1 MNTLNVIALI
11 LVILIVLVMLT
22 TILFKYH
29 AEKLNNIKDL
39 LDDSEKECIDELKR
53 KNEIISKMI
62 KVATSKFKC
71 ESTAFDEVKDLEIDN
86 LDSFKDEKK
95 LIKCYEELV
104 HVIEDNPKSKDLKT
118 LSTSNNLEEDFY
130 KIIVPKFKFA
140 SYMPKGNYDKQF
152 AVVGVSFNDV
162 LKDSFGSVEQGK
174 TFLHNFYNRR
184 NQIAYLLDRPNFKA
198 PQNPIDVDYVNFCI
212 DHISNLSDSIFSSVA
227 ALIGN
232 S

>member
-1 MNTLNVIALI
+1 MKAFNSINDKELFNVTRTEIDVQNTALKAVKLRFDKGITNLKKQFESVHDLELEGFNTEANDI
-11 LVILIVLVMLT
+11 LRSQIVL
-22 TILFKYH
+22 
-29 AEKLNNIKDL
+29 
-39 LDDSEKECIDELKR
+39 C
-53 KNEIISKMI
+53 
-62 KVATSKFKC
+62 
-71 ESTAFDEVKDLEIDN
+71 
-86 LDSFKDEKK
+86 
-95 LIKCYEELV
+95 EELFDFFV
-104 HVIEDNPKSKDLKT
+104 QNCCKCLAFEMYKREGESGYVYKKSMLALNTKDLKT

>member
-22 TILFKYH
+22 IILFKYH

-71 ESTAFDEVKDLEIDN
+71 ESTAFDEVKDLEIDC

-95 LIKCYEELV
+95 LNKCYEEIL
-104 HVIEDNPKSKDLKT
+104 HVVEDNPKSKDIKT
-118 LSTSNNLEEDFY
+118 LKDYIKKYDNNEL
-130 KIIVPKFKFA
+130 KIISLRTFYNKYTLEYNNMIKKVPYNIISKFKKF
-140 SYMPKGNYDKQF
+140 KIKNIIDGKELDIN
-152 AVVGVSFNDV
+152 FNNDLEV
-162 LKDSFGSVEQGK
+162 
-174 TFLHNFYNRR
+174 
-184 NQIAYLLDRPNFKA
+184 
-198 PQNPIDVDYVNFCI
+198 
-212 DHISNLSDSIFSSVA
+212 
-227 ALIGN
+227 
-232 S
+232 